1 MKKVVFSI
9 YDMQADYF
17 DSPMVFDDLKLGV
30 GSIRRNIRDMYLR
43 HEVTLDALRDR
54 KLVVIGQFD
63 STTGKFEESEEDYNF
78 SVRMSDF
85 VGDLVVEDG
94 E

>member
-30 GSIRRNIRDMYLR
+30 GSLRRNIRDMYLR
-43 HEVTLDALRDR
+43 NEVTLDALHQR
-54 KLVVIGQFD
+54 KQNQYASLQSSNCSQD
-63 STTGKFEESEEDYNF
+63 QCC
-78 SVRMSDF
+78 
-85 VGDLVVEDG
+85 
-94 E
+94 